1 MIRYEFSKPTK
12 RLAVARAKGRCEASG
27 PAYGLPPGHRC
38 NTDLG
43 RGFEIDHYPVQATE
57 KGSDTLEN
65 AVVCCPICHG
75 WKTRKFDIPV
85 QAKIK
90 RVSDKHL
97 GVVRPSGKWPKRP
110 MNGRPPSNTK
120 YVDREEDSAT

>member
-1 MIRYEFSKPTK
+1 LIRYEFPKPVK

-38 NTDLG
+38 NSDLG

-65 AVVCCPICHG
+65 AVVCCPICHS

-90 RVSDKHL
+90 RVSDRHL
-97 GVVRPSGKWPKRP
+97 GLKPSRPSFATNRNGKFRKRMDGTVVP
-110 MNGRPPSNTK
+110 
-120 YVDREEDSAT
+120 REGEI

>member
-1 MIRYEFSKPTK
+1 MIRYEFPKPV
-12 RLAVARAKGRCEASG
+12 RRAAVARAKGRCEASG

-38 NTDLG
+38 NSDLG

-65 AVVCCPICHG
+65 AVVCCTICHS

-97 GVVRPSGKWPKRP
+97 GITRPKKAWPSRP
-110 MNGRPPSNTK
+110 FTR
-120 YVDREEDSAT
+120 RLQ